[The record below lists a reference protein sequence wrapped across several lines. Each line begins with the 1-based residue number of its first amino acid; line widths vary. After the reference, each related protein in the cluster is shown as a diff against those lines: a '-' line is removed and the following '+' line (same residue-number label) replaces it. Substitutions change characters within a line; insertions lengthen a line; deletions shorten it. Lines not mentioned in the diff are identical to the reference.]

1 MGTFQLKKS
10 DALSQRRWHLID
22 ANGQV
27 LGRLATRVADILRG
41 KHKAV
46 YTPNV
51 DGGDFV
57 VVINARGIKLTGK
70 KLEKKLYYR
79 HSEYPGGLRTTVA
92 QKMLAEKPETVV
104 RLAVKGM
111 LPKNRL
117 SRRLVTKLKIYAGG
131 DHPHAAQKPEPLA
144 LGA

>member
-10 DALSQRRWHLID
+10 EALSQRRWHLID

-46 YTPNV
+46 FTPNV

-92 QKMLAEKPETVV
+92 QKLLAEKPENLV

-117 SRRLVTKLKIYAGG
+117 SRRLYTKLKVYPGS

>member
-1 MGTFQLKKS
+1 MGTFQLTKS
-10 DALSQRRWHLID
+10 DALNQRRWHLID
-22 ANGQV
+22 ANGLV
-27 LGRLATRVADILRG
+27 LGRLATKVADILRG
-41 KHKAV
+41 KHTAV
-46 YTPNV
+46 FTPHV
-51 DGGDFV
+51 DRGDFV
-57 VVINARGIKLTGK
+57 VVINARGVKLTGK

-79 HSEYPGGLRTTVA
+79 HTEYPGGLRVTPA
-92 QKMLAEKPETVV
+92 EKLLAEKPETLV

-117 SRRLVTKLKIYAGG
+117 SRRLVTKLKIYAGE

>member
-1 MGTFQLKKS
+1 MGTFQLKKR
-10 DALSQRRWHLID
+10 DALNQRRWHVID

-27 LGRLATRVADILRG
+27 LGRLATKVADILRG
-41 KHKAV
+41 KHKANF
-46 YTPNV
+46 TPHV

-57 VVINARGIKLTGK
+57 VVINARGVKLTGRK
-70 KLEKKLYYR
+70 PEDKLYYR
-79 HSEYPGGLRTTVA
+79 HSEYPGGLRVTPA
-92 QKMLAEKPETVV
+92 QRLLAEKPETLV

-117 SRRLVTKLKIYAGG
+117 SRRLVTKLKIYAGE

>member
-1 MGTFQLKKS
+1 MGTFQLTKS

-27 LGRLATRVADILRG
+27 LGRLATRIADILRG

-46 YTPNV
+46 FTPNV

-70 KLEKKLYYR
+70 KLKKKLYYR

>member
-41 KHKAV
+41 KHKAIF
-46 YTPNV
+46 TPHV

-92 QKMLAEKPETVV
+92 EKLLAEKPETVV

>member
-46 YTPNV
+46 FTPNV